1 MRINTQYIKQLM
13 IRDEVKQKDLA
24 DKLGMHPTA
33 LSYSL
38 AKGKITKRITT
49 HTGRHTFA
57 TAMIRGGMSISAIR
71 DSLVMFKLR
80 PRRSTQNWKGML

>member
-1 MRINTQYIKQLM
+1 M